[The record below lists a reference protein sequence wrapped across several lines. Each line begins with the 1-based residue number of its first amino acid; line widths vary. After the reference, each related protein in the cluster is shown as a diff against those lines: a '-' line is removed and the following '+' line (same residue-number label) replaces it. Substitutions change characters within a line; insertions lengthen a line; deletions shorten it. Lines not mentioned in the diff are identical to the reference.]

1 MTLLGLE
8 LRNPWLRLSRGILLV
23 ELLLALICDRAFV
36 VMVLRSRAEESPIR
50 NCAGVLVGPQRC
62 LEQHSI
68 DGRDEGS

>member
-23 ELLLALICDRAFV
+23 ELSLALICDRASV
-36 VMVLRSRAEESPIR
+36 VKVLRSRAEESPIR
-50 NCAGVLVGPQRC
+50 NCAGVLVEPQRY